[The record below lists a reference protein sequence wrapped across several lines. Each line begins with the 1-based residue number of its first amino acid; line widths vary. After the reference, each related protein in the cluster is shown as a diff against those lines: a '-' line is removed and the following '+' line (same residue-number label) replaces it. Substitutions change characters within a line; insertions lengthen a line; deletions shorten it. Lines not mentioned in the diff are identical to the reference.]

1 MSTPVDAPSF
11 DVVVVGAGPAGLAA
25 ATEVARA
32 GLKALCLDKLA
43 PGGALINLTAL
54 HDYKEGADGPQ
65 VASQLTDDATA
76 AGVEIG
82 FGEVVRLSGSGPWTV
97 ETAEGEHHAGRAVV
111 IATGLGKGRLG
122 LPGEDHY
129 EGRGLSHCASCDGP
143 LYAGLPVIV
152 AGSAGWA
159 PHEARELQA
168 FASEVTVIDT
178 VAAKLPDGVRH
189 LDGRIVALEG
199 SEGLQSVVVESGG
212 GRKTVPTS
220 AVFVYVT
227 PRLHPA
233 EGVGRQLPRTGLQ
246 TGANHAAIRAQT
258 VETTQPMFPG
268 ATNGSAGAE
277 PSGAERRATRSG
289 PPSSLQ
295 SPDGEWQPPGG
306 SGFDPGSKATGT
318 VASRHL
324 QRPIGLRRFRR

>member
-1 MSTPVDAPSF
+1 MDSPSF
-11 DVVVVGAGPAGLAA
+11 DVIVVGAGPAGLTA
-25 ATEVARA
+25 ATQAARA

-43 PGGALINLTAL
+43 PGGALINLGQL
-54 HDYKEGADGPQ
+54 HDVEDASDGPQ

-97 ETAEGEHHAGRAVV
+97 ETAEGEHHTGRAVV

-122 LPGEDHY
+122 LPGEDQY

-152 AGSAGWA
+152 AGAAGWA
-159 PHEARELQA
+159 PYEAQELKA

-199 SEGLQSVVVESGG
+199 SDGLQSVVVESGG
-212 GRKTVPTS
+212 ARKTVPTS
-220 AVFVYVT
+220 AVFVYVGQS
-227 PRLHPA
+227 PA
-233 EGVGRQLPRTGLQ
+233 AEFVPDSLARDATGHIVVDEGGRTS
-246 TGANHAAIRAQT
+246 AATAFAAGDVR
-258 VETTQPMFPG
+258 
-268 ATNGSAGAE
+268 AGARHHLADAIAD
-277 PSGAERRATRSG
+277 GRRAA
-289 PPSSLQ
+289 Q
-295 SPDGEWQPPGG
+295 
-306 SGFDPGSKATGT
+306 AI
-318 VASRHL
+318 VAAL
-324 QRPIGLRRFRR
+324 AKTT

>member
-1 MSTPVDAPSF
+1 MDSPSF
-11 DVVVVGAGPAGLAA
+11 DVIVVGAGPAGLTA
-25 ATEVARA
+25 ATQAARA

-43 PGGALINLTAL
+43 PGGALINLGQL
-54 HDYKEGADGPQ
+54 HDVEDASDGPQ

-97 ETAEGEHHAGRAVV
+97 ETAEGEHHTGRAVV

-122 LPGEDHY
+122 LPGEDQY

-152 AGSAGWA
+152 AGAAGWA
-159 PHEARELQA
+159 PYEAQELKA

-199 SEGLQSVVVESGG
+199 SDGLQSVVVESGG
-212 GRKTVPTS
+212 ARKTVPTS
-220 AVFVYVT
+220 AVFVYVGQS
-227 PRLHPA
+227 PA
-233 EGVGRQLPRTGLQ
+233 AEFVPDSLARDATGHIVVDEGGRTS
-246 TGANHAAIRAQT
+246 AATAFAAGDVR
-258 VETTQPMFPG
+258 
-268 ATNGSAGAE
+268 AGARHYLADAIAD
-277 PSGAERRATRSG
+277 GRRAA
-289 PPSSLQ
+289 Q
-295 SPDGEWQPPGG
+295 
-306 SGFDPGSKATGT
+306 AI
-318 VASRHL
+318 VAAL
-324 QRPIGLRRFRR
+324 AKTT